1 VNIEHIINNYLGLGY
16 ETNDVESKASQDII
30 LSKISKSKFKNHI
43 TIKGGVVMHSISNDK
58 RRATRDLDLD
68 FIKYSLEDKSILD
81 FINIL
86 NSVDDGI
93 YIEVV
98 GRITPLHHQDY
109 NGKRVFIKIK
119 DNYNNEI
126 DTKLDI
132 GVHKLFEIEQDDYCF
147 KLDALN
153 ENVSLLINSME
164 QIFTEKL
171 KSLLRLGARSTR
183 YKDLFDFYYLINE
196 CDLDKNKLIKTF
208 NIYIYND
215 QNMRENNIHDIYHR
229 LSKILNSRI
238 YKNNLNN
245 PKVNWLDISVN
256 SAIQA
261 VLKYIEE
268 LSEEVITA

>member
-1 VNIEHIINNYLGLGY
+1 MNIEHIINNYLGLGY

-98 GRITPLHHQDY
+98 GRITPLQHQDY

-132 GVHKLFEIEQDDYCF
+132 GIHKLFEIEQDDYCF

>member
-1 VNIEHIINNYLGLGY
+1 MNIEHIINNYLGLGY

-132 GVHKLFEIEQDDYCF
+132 GVYKLFEIEQDDYCF

-208 NIYIYND
+208 NIYI
-215 QNMRENNIHDIYHR
+215 
-229 LSKILNSRI
+229 
-238 YKNNLNN
+238 
-245 PKVNWLDISVN
+245 
-256 SAIQA
+256 
-261 VLKYIEE
+261 
-268 LSEEVITA
+268 